1 LSSDEYPNLLP
12 PGQKIETLAAST
24 LLISYNWPE
33 NSDRYRRVAKFVDA
47 FFSKND
53 EFDKPPRHPKW
64 REASISATIAGWQRF
79 KAAQDWLD
87 LHQLSDASESEE
99 FKQFLSQQ
107 RGTSRNKLSNAQVL
121 KLYNEFLQW
130 KRTER

>member
-1 LSSDEYPNLLP
+1 M
-12 PGQKIETLAAST
+12 
-24 LLISYNWPE
+24 
-33 NSDRYRRVAKFVDA
+33 DA
-47 FFSKND
+47 FFSKIE

-64 REASISATIAGWQRF
+64 REASISATIPGWQRF
-79 KAAQDWLD
+79 KAAQNWLD
-87 LHQLSDASESEE
+87 LHQLSDAPESEE

-130 KRTER
+130 KRTQR